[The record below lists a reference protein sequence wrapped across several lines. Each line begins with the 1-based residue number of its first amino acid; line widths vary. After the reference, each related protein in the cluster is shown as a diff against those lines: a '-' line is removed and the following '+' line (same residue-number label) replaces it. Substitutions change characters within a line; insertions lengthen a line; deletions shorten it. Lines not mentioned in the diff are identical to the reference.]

1 MIGLIKGFIYMVF
14 AILIAQ
20 AIGIV
25 YNFIIFY
32 FKKKSTKSSNMSSNS
47 EVSLNMLQCEKCK
60 LYVTKGEAY
69 IINGKV
75 FCKKEHSE

>member
-20 AIGIV
+20 AISFF
-25 YNFIIFY
+25 YNFVIFY
-32 FKKKSTKSSNMSSNS
+32 LKKKNIKDSSTAFNS
-47 EVSLNMLQCEKCK
+47 EISLNMLQCEKCK
-60 LYVTKGEAY
+60 LYVSKSEAY

>member
-14 AILIAQ
+14 VILIAQ
-20 AIGIV
+20 AIGVI

-32 FKKKSTKSSNMSSNS
+32 FRKKNIKSSNTSSNS

-60 LYVTKGEAY
+60 LYVTKSEAY

>member
-20 AIGIV
+20 AIGII

-32 FKKKSTKSSNMSSNS
+32 FKKKNIKSSDTSSNS

-60 LYVTKGEAY
+60 LYVTKSEAY
-69 IINGKV
+69 IVNGKI

>member
-1 MIGLIKGFIYMVF
+1 MLGLIKGFIYMVF
-14 AILIAQ
+14 ALVIAQ
-20 AIGIV
+20 IINFI

-32 FKKKSTKSSNMSSNS
+32 FKKKTPNIQKSNS

-60 LYVTKGEAY
+60 LYVSKSDAY

>member
-20 AIGIV
+20 AIGFL
-25 YNFIIFY
+25 YNFVIFY
-32 FKKKSTKSSNMSSNS
+32 LKKKNIKDSNTASNS
-47 EVSLNMLQCEKCK
+47 EMSLNMLQCEKCK
-60 LYVTKGEAY
+60 LYVSKSEAY
-69 IINGKV
+69 IIDGKV

>member
-20 AIGIV
+20 AIGVI
-25 YNFIIFY
+25 YNFIFFY
-32 FKKKSTKSSNMSSNS
+32 FRKKNIKSSNTSSNS

-60 LYVTKGEAY
+60 LYVTKSEAY
-69 IINGKV
+69 IINGKI